1 MTSRARASLAMWL
14 CGAVTLG
21 AAQNDEPSQRKN
33 EEVDTSLRGLTLPEA
48 ARQLGR
54 TIVIRGNVTPLERA
68 SSLDALARI
77 SELVCVGSVRAAS
90 SVLTVDERSIVT
102 FNDLQIGRLYKGTAG
117 VEPKRVSVVLPGG
130 RVEFGRGLAAE
141 VRPMGQDPLIVGQRY
156 AVFLKRLESDDR
168 LLRSTSESVVYRL
181 TLGAQ
186 SVFHLTDQGVIG
198 PQSFERELIKKYE
211 GTPVDAFL
219 ALLARNSVVERR

>member
-1 MTSRARASLAMWL
+1 MTSRAAASLAMWI
-14 CGAVTLG
+14 CGVVALG
-21 AAQNDEPSQRKN
+21 AAQRERPSQRKN
-33 EEVDTSLRGLTLPEA
+33 EEVETSLWGLTLPEA

-54 TIVIRGNVTPLERA
+54 TVVVRGNVTSLERA
-68 SSLDALARI
+68 SSLDGLARI
-77 SELVCVGSVRAAS
+77 SDLVCVGSVRSAS

-102 FNDLQIGRLYKGTAG
+102 FNDLHIQQLYKGNAPA
-117 VEPKRVSVVLPGG
+117 ESKAVSVVLPGG
-130 RVEFGRGLAAE
+130 RVEFGRGLAGE
-141 VRPMGQDPLIVGQRY
+141 VRPVGLDPLVVGQRY

-168 LLRSTSESVVYRL
+168 LLRSTLESVVYRL

-198 PQSFERELIKKYE
+198 PQTFETELIKKYE